1 MKEETKVDEI
11 RLKQLL
17 AIIVALIV
25 AWVLFGCSVDK
36 KAQKKV
42 SWLLA
47 HDKMDDACSRLY
59 PNLDSTTHKDSVHF
73 DTLYLENDPVI
84 KTDTLYRNDTVF
96 ITQTV
101 KCPPDKV
108 ITIHKVDTVTVY
120 RTNTAEVERWKGEV
134 LTKEGQIKAK
144 DDIIIKQ
151 QQKIDNEDKWKVWFI
166 ILASLNVLAFVV
178 RFFVIKRPI

>member
-73 DTLYLENDPVI
+73 DTLYLENDPIV

-151 QQKIDNEDKWKVWFI
+151 QQKIDKEDKWKVWFI